1 MNPPLPAKYRLS
13 IGRKIALVFLI
24 LALAGGS
31 SMLLVF
37 WAQQQNKGVASEVN
51 IYGSLRYRNQQIQ
64 LALYELGHGGNAGK
78 VESLIGEYE
87 QALKSLQSGSPL
99 SQTSADVQQHLA
111 AVNAEW
117 PAYRDAGRKYVRTHT
132 LGVDRHTELRQL
144 AEQAEKLLEHANGA
158 TQALS
163 DSSTRLQA
171 QMREY
176 LQRILLAA
184 AATLVFAYLYTRRRI
199 IVPLHELSAVALRF
213 AGGDYG
219 VRSGFRSRDEIGRL
233 AETFDHMAAETEN
246 HITLIAAD
254 LADIR
259 RKEAELRKLTEA
271 IEHSPAA
278 VLITDAA
285 GTIEYINP
293 RFTEITGYTPDEVCG
308 RKPSLLKSGQT
319 LQETYREMWRSLRAG
334 QVWRGELLN
343 RKKNGE
349 LFWENTQI
357 SPVLDAAG
365 LTTHY
370 VAVKEDVTA
379 RKQAEQALAML
390 NLDLERRV
398 AARTQQIE
406 AANHELQAFSHSVS
420 HDLRTPLRAIL
431 GFAQAIEEDAGDR
444 LTGELPDYLRRI
456 QAAAVRMGELID
468 NLLELGRIGQV
479 ELMAQPVH
487 LGRMAREILD
497 GMARREPG
505 RRVDTEVDESIVV
518 DGDPRLLRIALECLL
533 GNAWKF
539 SAGRD
544 PARIVFGWA
553 GQDGEDRT
561 NAVLMI
567 GDNGAGF
574 NMDYADKLFRP
585 FQSLHA
591 ADRFAGRGIGLATA
605 KRVIDLH
612 GGHIWAEGEPERG
625 ARFYFELPESPPA
638 ATRSPFAENGSM
650 NETQGVP

>member
-1 MNPPLPAKYRLS
+1 MNPLIPAGWRLN
-13 IGRKIALVFLI
+13 IDRKVVLLFSL
-24 LALAGGS
+24 LALAGAGS
-31 SMLLVF
+31 WLV
-37 WAQQQNKGVASEVN
+37 VARALSQLDGAAMEIN
-51 IYGSLRYRNQQIQ
+51 LYGSLRYLSQKTQ
-64 LALYELGHGGNAGK
+64 LTLHEVAHGADARA
-78 VESLIGEYE
+78 VEPLLDEFENNLKTLQGRRLPATADT
-87 QALKSLQSGSPL
+87 QALR
-99 SQTSADVQQHLA
+99 ALA
-111 AVNAEW
+111 AVSDEW
-117 PAYRDAGRKYVRTHT
+117 PLYRDAVRS
-132 LGVDRHTELRQL
+132 LLRQGAMPANPEAELRRL
-144 AEQAEKLLEHANGA
+144 TAQADRLLDNANRA
-158 TQALS
+158 TWALS
-163 DSSTRLQA
+163 DDVTRLQQETRSTLLRLA
-171 QMREY
+171 
-176 LQRILLAA
+176 LVDAAILVVA
-184 AATLVFAYLYTRRRI
+184 FIYIRRRI
-199 IVPLHELSAVALRF
+199 ARPLRELSAVALRF

-219 VRSGFRSRDEIGRL
+219 VRSGFRSHDEIGRL
-233 AETFDHMAAETEN
+233 AEAFDHMAAETED
-246 HITLIAAD
+246 HIRLIAAD
-254 LADIR
+254 LDDIR

-271 IEHSPAA
+271 IEHSPAS
-278 VLITDAA
+278 VIITDRQAS
-285 GTIEYINP
+285 IEYVNP
-293 RFTEITGYTPDEVCG
+293 RFTEVSGYTREEVLG
-308 RKPSLLKSGQT
+308 RKPSLLQSGQT
-319 LQETYREMWRSLRAG
+319 LPETYRQMWQTLRAND
-334 QVWRGELLN
+334 VWRGELLN

-479 ELMAQPVH
+479 ELMAQPVR

-505 RRVDTEVDESIVV
+505 RRVETSVDEDIVV

-533 GNAWKF
+533 DNAWKF
-539 SAGRD
+539 TAGRN
-544 PARIVFGWA
+544 PARIVFGRS
-553 GQDGEDRT
+553 GPDDGH
-561 NAVLMI
+561 VLMV

-574 NMDYADKLFRP
+574 SMGYADRLFRP
-585 FQSLHA
+585 FQSLHT
-591 ADRFAGRGIGLATA
+591 ADRAGKGIGLATV

-612 GGHIWAEGEPERG
+612 GGRIWAEAEPERG
-625 ARFYFELPESPPA
+625 ARFYFQLPESPPA
-638 ATRSPFAENGSM
+638 AACSAFAENGAIDEARM
-650 NETQGVP
+650 AP